1 MCPRAAS
8 QSHWCGYR
16 LWAYFM
22 LSERKLDFCISS
34 WLWFLG
40 FGKSST
46 WHETLANDEVT
57 SKREEF
63 LLAVE
68 SAHLLVRAWFNGEN
82 SCNLWSISNILFA
95 HTGTSQNVG
104 VNTSRLHVC
113 QAHYCVCVCVW
124 CTSLSSHCQNASQTP
139 RALCPGVTNRWKGV
153 FEMTSRGKS
162 DRGSHHGERALL
174 GLRFLMSSEPVDL
187 VGGAQQSD
195 TAKQRDRRKVC
206 KGFAYC
212 SFSQLHRCFSETS
225 FIKVILWIC
234 WNLFSPPLSQDSRV
248 SVLRLLLWCLWK
260 TGCSK
265 WCKPLYTN

>member
-113 QAHYCVCVCVW
+113 QAHYCVCVCV
-124 CTSLSSHCQNASQTP
+124 CVVYYPLIPLPECITDASSTLPWGHKPLEGRLWNDKSRQERPGLTP
-139 RALCPGVTNRWKGV
+139 WRAGPTRTEV
-153 FEMTSRGKS
+153 S
-162 DRGSHHGERALL
+162 DVIRTCGSGGRGSAERYSEAARQEEGLQRFCLL
-174 GLRFLMSSEPVDL
+174 QLQSASSL
-187 VGGAQQSD
+187 F
-195 TAKQRDRRKVC
+195 QR
-206 KGFAYC
+206 GIIY
-212 SFSQLHRCFSETS
+212 
-225 FIKVILWIC
+225 
-234 WNLFSPPLSQDSRV
+234 
-248 SVLRLLLWCLWK
+248 
-260 TGCSK
+260 
-265 WCKPLYTN
+265 

>member
-1 MCPRAAS
+1 MTWDFGQWWGHFKEGGIPVGSWICSSLGQSLIQWWKFLQLVINFKYLVCPHRHITKRGCEHIPAP
-8 QSHWCGYR
+8 R
-16 LWAYFM
+16 L
-22 LSERKLDFCISS
+22 S
-34 WLWFLG
+34 G
-40 FGKSST
+40 P
-46 WHETLANDEVT
+46 
-57 SKREEF
+57 
-63 LLAVE
+63 LL
-68 SAHLLVRAWFNGEN
+68 
-82 SCNLWSISNILFA
+82 
-95 HTGTSQNVG
+95 
-104 VNTSRLHVC
+104 
-113 QAHYCVCVCVW
+113 CVCVCVW
-124 CTSLSSHCQNASQTP
+124 CTTLSSHCQNASQTP

-174 GLRFLMSSEPVDL
+174 GLRFLMSSKPVDL

-195 TAKQRDRRKVC
+195 TAKQRDRRTVC